1 MQKIKNDNLNLGNGL
16 RQMRKKYRFTQDQ
29 LVAQLLTQYGID
41 ITRNF
46 YSRLETGELNI
57 PISVLVALRQLYNC
71 SFDDFFI
78 DLEIKDMHD

>member
-1 MQKIKNDNLNLGNGL
+1 MQKIKNDNLNLGYGL